1 MSVKMIADAY
11 KNGKITNRQAA
22 LELQKG
28 LETLFEISSM
38 MAELNMSWRLGE
50 EGEVTASLGVTI
62 PHAEKLT
69 EVKLHISD
77 TDMTQ
82 IPYGYLLSGHLTEL
96 EDLKVFFGLLN
107 GGTLIDIGANVGW
120 YSILAG
126 LAGGRVYAFEPIQE
140 TYQVLCRNIALNGLT
155 NVKPYHTG
163 LGEKTGTDLFYYN
176 PNVSG
181 ASSRVDLD
189 FFSDGSAQKIECPM
203 DTLDH
208 VRAQEQIE
216 KIDLI
221 KCDVEGGELFVYRG
235 GRETIRRFRPFVLSE
250 MLRKWSAK
258 FHYHPDEIIKLFA
271 DLDYICVA
279 LSKKEPGTGYILEHM
294 LDTTE
299 ETNFLFVP
307 AEKVKQVRKILSF

>member
-1 MSVKMIADAY
+1 MKELIEQYRDGSI
-11 KNGKITNRQAA
+11 GKKDFSKSLPKFIVPLFEASETM
-22 LELQKG
+22 KG
-28 LETLFEISSM
+28 L
-38 MAELNMSWRLGE
+38 NMCWIIDGT
-50 EGEVTASLGVTI
+50 GIVADIDVDI
-62 PHAEKLT
+62 PHAEKKV
-69 EVKLHISD
+69 EVKLCLSS
-77 TDMTQ
+77 TDMSQ
-82 IPYGYLLSGHLTEL
+82 IPYGYLANGYLPESE
-96 EDLKVFFGLLN
+96 EFQIFFSLL
-107 GGTLIDIGANVGW
+107 GEKGTFLDIGANEGW
-120 YSILAG
+120 YSLLAALYG
-126 LAGGRVYAFEPIQE
+126 ARVYSFEPIEE
-140 TYQVLCRNIALNGLT
+140 TYQRLAKNIMLNNLT
-155 NVKPYHTG
+155 EIRPFHMG
-163 LGEKTGTDLFYYN
+163 LGEKEGTEQFYYHRSI
-176 PNVSG
+176 SG
-181 ASSRVDLD
+181 ASSRANLD
-189 FFSDGSAQKIECPM
+189 YYSDGSAQKIECPM